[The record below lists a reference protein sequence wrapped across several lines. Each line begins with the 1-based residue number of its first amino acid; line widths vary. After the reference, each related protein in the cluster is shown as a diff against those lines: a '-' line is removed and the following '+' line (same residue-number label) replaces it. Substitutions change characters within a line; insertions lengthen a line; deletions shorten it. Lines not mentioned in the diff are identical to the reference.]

1 MKSPKQ
7 ADIESQKALVDVIN
21 NNKKII
27 TLTNGKKVKIGYLT
41 FDTQDKI
48 DSLFVDYELK
58 KKSIDKDD
66 PLQLKKARKA
76 TRKFYAQTIAA
87 AIINNYIGLRLFWG
101 IKWRVIYHLWN
112 INGTD
117 FQNIVLEAKK
127 KVAEA
132 QYFLGMAL
140 LTSIIDTWTMLTTKE
155 AEAFRQELELASKQ
169 HS

>member
-7 ADIESQKALVDVIN
+7 ADIESQKALVNVIN
-21 NNKKII
+21 NKKEII

-48 DSLFVDYELK
+48 DTLFVDYELK
-58 KKSIDKDD
+58 KKCIDKDN

-87 AIINNYIGLRLFWG
+87 ALINNYLGLRLYWS

-127 KVAEA
+127 KVAEP

-155 AEAFRQELELASKQ
+155 AEAFRRELELASKQ